1 MALYFNMELRPYQEK
16 AVAKLREALRHHQ
29 RVVLQSATG
38 SGKSVIFTDVT
49 EKVVQKGNR
58 VLILT
63 HRQEIFTSTVRHL
76 SNVGIQVEQI
86 NPGNKHVNVAAQVF
100 VAMVETLYRRNLPL
114 PIDLMIIDEAHYNN
128 FTKIMDQCPSTK
140 TIGVTATPIGKHFHK
155 YYTDIVQTIS
165 INELVNLKYLVPC
178 RAYQMQDDLSDL
190 QVKGGDYS
198 DESLYSHY
206 NRKEKYVGV
215 VDEYLK
221 RAVGKP
227 TLVFNVNIKHCQQMH
242 DEFVQAGV
250 VSAIVTSETP
260 DEERK
265 QILQDFQDGKIAV
278 INSVGILTTGV
289 DMPCTEVVIVNRAT
303 KSLALWLQMQGR
315 ASRPYEGKKEF
326 IVLDFGRNHDEHGM
340 WSEDRIWSI
349 KPPKAKKRGVP
360 VVKDCK
366 DCGAIIAASAK
377 VCQYCGEDQPVKA
390 YKIVKGQLVEVVPV
404 VKKYAQCNAWS
415 LNGEQLYEACQE
427 KSIGFH
433 LAVRIALK
441 TNQIYTFASAGGYT
455 KAWAWKQINIRK

>member
-1 MALYFNMELRPYQEK
+1 M
-16 AVAKLREALRHHQ
+16 
-29 RVVLQSATG
+29 
-38 SGKSVIFTDVT
+38 
-49 EKVVQKGNR
+49 
-58 VLILT
+58 
-63 HRQEIFTSTVRHL
+63 TS
-76 SNVGIQVEQI
+76 VGIKVEEI
-86 NPGNKHVNVAAQVF
+86 KAGNKDVDLFAQVYM
-100 VAMVETLYRRNLPL
+100 AMVETFNRRNYL
-114 PIDLMIIDEAHYNN
+114 IEFDLIIIDEAHYAN
-128 FTKIMDQCPSTK
+128 FTKIMDIYPNTL

-155 YYTDIVQTIS
+155 YYQAIVHTIS
-165 INELVNLKYLVPC
+165 IKDLVRDGYLMPC
-178 RAYQMQDDLSDL
+178 KAYQMQDDLSDL
-190 QVKGGDYS
+190 TMSGSDYS
-198 DESLYSHY
+198 DDSLFTHY

-242 DEFVQAGV
+242 DEFIQAGV
-250 VSAIVTSETP
+250 LSAIVTSLTP
-260 DEERK
+260 DEERR

-315 ASRPYEGKKEF
+315 ASRPYPGKKEF

-404 VKKYAQCNAWS
+404 VKKYANCNAWS
-415 LNGEQLYEACQE
+415 LNGEQLYNAYCER
-427 KSIGFH
+427 SISFR
-433 LAVRIALK
+433 LAVRIAVK
-441 TNQIYTFASAGGYT
+441 TNQIYNFAESGGYT
-455 KAWAWKQINIRK
+455 KGWAWTQINIYK